1 MNPHPQSGESPQA
14 LPPDPLVDSAVTHD
28 QPSLDAGLTTEQS
41 ATASVPMLPT
51 APTATSAPVVRVEG
65 LAETLHDV
73 RHELAL
79 ISHATKYEWVNKRLI
94 LFRNAL
100 IAMSI
105 LVVVIVAAVACYRE
119 AYRQT
124 MTVAAFDVPESLAER
139 GITGQVV
146 AKAVFD
152 ELIIRRDLVTNLEAG
167 ELKGAWA
174 ENRADVAIPEA
185 KFTLQSV
192 FRYLRYM
199 TGNEI
204 AVDGEIILNGDNAT
218 MKVRV
223 AGRPPTIVTGPMS
236 DWQKLVGALANGV
249 LEVTQPA
256 VLAGYLGAQAKT
268 PEDLRALS
276 KHLIKMQ
283 NAAVRPRPAVMSVA
297 YDAYGSALLRQGKTD
312 EAQAAFAEA
321 MALDNTNG
329 VAVINAA
336 NLQSVRR
343 NYVDA
348 AVLYR
353 QAQSMRLPGTVKA
366 RALLRRLAGAINS
379 GDCPAAAQ
387 ALSEAKASPD
397 YRVSETASGEEAYY
411 IVQCEFE
418 EARAVALIERH
429 ATLHPDASRNIN
441 ALGLIQG
448 TRPERRYLDE
458 AIAVF
463 RKGIAAGVEDIFMYS
478 NLAAVL
484 AQKGEY
490 EEALEWADRA
500 NTLNVRAGGR
510 PSLESF
516 NGYVHYLKREYAQ
529 ADATLRRLVAATP
542 LREEQD
548 FLIFAGTQVGL
559 GRFDEAIKVYNDGLA
574 LLPKS
579 CNLWEAFGQMYATQ
593 GDVVTALATFD
604 KGIVAVP
611 KCGLNYNSA
620 ARLLVKN
627 NRVPEA
633 KQKLNALI
641 TIAPKSDGA
650 VIAKEILLT
659 LTKPS

>member
-1 MNPHPQSGESPQA
+1 VNPHSPSGEKPPASPHN
-14 LPPDPLVDSAVTHD
+14 PPVEAAATHA
-28 QPSLDAGLTTEQS
+28 QPSLDAVLTTEQS
-41 ATASVPMLPT
+41 VTPPVPILPT
-51 APTATSAPVVRVEG
+51 ARTAPMVRVEG

-79 ISHATKYEWVNKRLI
+79 IGHASKYDWVNKRLI
-94 LFRNAL
+94 LLRNAL
-100 IAMSI
+100 IALSV

-223 AGRPPTIVTGPMS
+223 AGRPPTVVTGPMS
-236 DWQKLVGALANGV
+236 DWQQLVGALANGV

-283 NAAVRPRPAVMSVA
+283 NAAVQHRPAVMSVA

-336 NLQSVRR
+336 SLQSVQR
-343 NYVDA
+343 NHAEA
-348 AVLYR
+348 AVLYT

-366 RALLRRLAGAINS
+366 RAPLSRLAGVMNT

-387 ALSEAKASPD
+387 ALSDAKASPENLA
-397 YRVSETASGEEAYY
+397 SNTALGEASY
-411 IVQCEFE
+411 IARCEFE
-418 EARAVALIERH
+418 EARAVALIERY
-429 ATLHPDASRNIN
+429 AALHPDSPLRMNQFGYVQ
-441 ALGLIQG
+441 LH
-448 TRPERRYLDE
+448 RPERRYVDE

-463 RKGIAAGVEDIFMYS
+463 RKAIAAGVKTFYVYA
-478 NLAAVL
+478 NLGDGL

-500 NTLNVRAGGR
+500 NTLIVRDGGR
-510 PSLESF
+510 PWLEDF
-516 NGYVHYLKREYAQ
+516 NAYVHYLKRDYAQ
-529 ADATLRRLVAATP
+529 ADAIWRRLYAANP
-542 LREEQD
+542 LREELD
-548 FLIFAGTQVGL
+548 FVHFADTQFGL

-574 LLPKS
+574 FRPKG

-611 KCGLNYNSA
+611 KCGLNCNSA
-620 ARLLVKN
+620 ARLLIKN
-627 NRVPEA
+627 NRAPEA

>member
-1 MNPHPQSGESPQA
+1 MA
-14 LPPDPLVDSAVTHD
+14 ATHG
-28 QPSLDAGLTTEQS
+28 QPSLDAELTAGQS
-41 ATASVPMLPT
+41 GTPPALILPT
-51 APTATSAPVVRVEG
+51 ALTVPMVRVEG

-192 FRYLRYM
+192 FRYLRYI

-236 DWQKLVGALANGV
+236 DWQQLVGALANGV

-283 NAAVRPRPAVMSVA
+283 IAAVRPRPAVMSVA

-336 NLQSVRR
+336 NLQSVQR
-343 NYVDA
+343 NYAEA
-348 AVLYR
+348 AVLYT
-353 QAQSMRLPGTVKA
+353 QAQSMRSA
-366 RALLRRLAGAINS
+366 
-379 GDCPAAAQ
+379 
-387 ALSEAKASPD
+387 
-397 YRVSETASGEEAYY
+397 
-411 IVQCEFE
+411 CE
-418 EARAVALIERH
+418 R
-429 ATLHPDASRNIN
+429 SRC
-441 ALGLIQG
+441 
-448 TRPERRYLDE
+448 T
-458 AIAVF
+458 
-463 RKGIAAGVEDIFMYS
+463 
-478 NLAAVL
+478 
-484 AQKGEY
+484 
-490 EEALEWADRA
+490 DRIPMA
-500 NTLNVRAGGR
+500 
-510 PSLESF
+510 
-516 NGYVHYLKREYAQ
+516 H
-529 ADATLRRLVAATP
+529 
-542 LREEQD
+542 
-548 FLIFAGTQVGL
+548 
-559 GRFDEAIKVYNDGLA
+559 RFDSPQPQPPCTCQN
-574 LLPKS
+574 
-579 CNLWEAFGQMYATQ
+579 
-593 GDVVTALATFD
+593 
-604 KGIVAVP
+604 
-611 KCGLNYNSA
+611 
-620 ARLLVKN
+620 
-627 NRVPEA
+627 
-633 KQKLNALI
+633 
-641 TIAPKSDGA
+641 
-650 VIAKEILLT
+650 
-659 LTKPS
+659 